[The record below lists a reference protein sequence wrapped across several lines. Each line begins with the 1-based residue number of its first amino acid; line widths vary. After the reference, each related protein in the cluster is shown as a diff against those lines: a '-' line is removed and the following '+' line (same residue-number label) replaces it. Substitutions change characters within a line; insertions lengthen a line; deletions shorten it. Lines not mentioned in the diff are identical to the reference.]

1 MINYIK
7 SSFIRRI
14 FVSLI
19 FIFLFLFISFFAIQ
33 SLYFKT
39 FYTERIIDQTT
50 KEISIFSDNVDTLDS
65 DDLLLELSND
75 THTLSAFLSEQQLS
89 DNLEQLDSLLIKV
102 EDINKDVYDIII
114 SSNYSSKVGESDNI
128 TASIVPLR
136 GYNSF
141 YTISL
146 IVNNE
151 ILLNS
156 EDINNQVM
164 PNRFLN
170 DEILTNSA
178 IEITGKII
186 ETQLIYNE
194 DSSYISPIISN
205 EIINLSTSNF
215 FDSGYSNEVFYYYSK
230 DENGDFS
237 HIVFINTTETQM
249 ENYILISTY
258 SLSQVDEV
266 IASIRSFNLYTII
279 IVSSVLLLA
288 SIYYS
293 KSFSKPLTL
302 INNYTKKLAEL
313 DFDEDLKVKSN
324 DEFREL
330 SENINFLKQN
340 LKTTLEKLNDQNRI
354 LMTQIENENTK
365 EIERQQFVR
374 GMSHEL
380 KTPLAV
386 IQAAAEAIEKGIYT
400 NKLEVEQTLRKIQ
413 EEVIRT
419 NKILIDMVQVYNL
432 DSSILD
438 NEKVLCR
445 LDEIIKEQL
454 QNVSIIAEK
463 KKLSID
469 LDVEN
474 IKYFCIMDKMKLV
487 ISNLISNAI
496 KYSPENTKI
505 HIKLSTKNGMIEF
518 SIRNQAEK
526 VSNEDLP
533 KLFDAFYRT
542 DKSRN
547 RTDGSTGLGL
557 YIVQSALNQH
567 DSGCKVKIEDNQ
579 IIFSFE
585 LKILNLDD

>member
-1 MINYIK
+1 
-7 SSFIRRI
+7 
-14 FVSLI
+14 
-19 FIFLFLFISFFAIQ
+19 
-33 SLYFKT
+33 
-39 FYTERIIDQTT
+39 
-50 KEISIFSDNVDTLDS
+50 
-65 DDLLLELSND
+65 LLELSND

-454 QNVSIIAEK
+454 QNVSIIVEK

-474 IKYFCIMDKMKLV
+474 IKYFCIIDKMKLV